1 MVASLAAK
9 KTPTVGNIT
18 SSSLNSTVATPI
30 YSTTR
35 SWNVELI
42 DGFFA
47 PSKAE
52 IILKIPLSRT
62 AHEDVLIWPFSQDDN
77 YTC

>member
-1 MVASLAAK
+1 M
-9 KTPTVGNIT
+9 
-18 SSSLNSTVATPI
+18 ATLI
-30 YSTTR
+30 DSTTR

-62 AHEDVLIWPFSQDDN
+62 AREDVLIWPFSQDGN